1 MTEHAAVIFVFFF
14 LAEYGSILL
23 MCILSSILF
32 IGGYLTMFN
41 LYSILDYIGIYI
53 SSLEPMINYQSNNI
67 INSSLNGLFYS
78 LNLGIKSS
86 ILVFIFI

>member
-41 LYSILDYIGIYI
+41 LYNILDYIGIYI